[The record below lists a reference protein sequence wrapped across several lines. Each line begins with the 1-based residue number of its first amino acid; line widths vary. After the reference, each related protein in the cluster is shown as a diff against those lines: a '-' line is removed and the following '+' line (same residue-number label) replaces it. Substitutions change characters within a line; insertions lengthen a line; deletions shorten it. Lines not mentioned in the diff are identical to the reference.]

1 MFKNAVQLFEI
12 FGFKLRV
19 DPSWLLV
26 AALIVW
32 SLSTSYFPDV
42 LPDETSTLYT
52 FLGIIAM
59 LGMFASLILHE
70 LSHSVVAR
78 SYGLKVGGITL
89 FIFGGVA
96 ELEEEPHDPKS
107 EFLIAIAGP
116 LMSLALAAL
125 FYGLSSMTASG
136 AEIGAVGA
144 VFGYLA
150 LINLVLAVF
159 NLVPA
164 FPLDGGRMLRAL
176 IWGVTQD
183 LLRATRI
190 SSRIGSAFGLFLMLT
205 GAFAVF
211 AGGGVGGFWQI
222 LIGFF
227 IINASNGSYQ
237 NLLVK
242 AALRGKTAESL
253 MTREIHTVDAQTSI
267 AHLVDDVM
275 LRQGVSFVPVLSGD
289 RLLGYVDTAAA
300 RSIDRQEWPTRQV
313 SEIMLPEGPDTT
325 VAPDAPLNE
334 VFKLLSAHPR
344 RKLMVVQDG
353 RLVGVISLSDLMHH
367 LALESRKSERRS
379 SRTAEIELKGTDLV
393 TENG

>member
-12 FGFKLRV
+12 FGFKLKV
-19 DPSWLLV
+19 DPSWLLI

-42 LPDETSTLYT
+42 LPGATRTLYT
-52 FLGIIAM
+52 ALGIVAM

-70 LSHSVVAR
+70 LSHSLVAR

-107 EFLIAIAGP
+107 EFMIAIAGP
-116 LMSLALAAL
+116 LMSLFLAAL
-125 FYGLSSMTASG
+125 FYGATTLTG
-136 AEIGAVGA
+136 AEVSLIGAVL
-144 VFGYLA
+144 GYLA

-159 NLVPA
+159 NLIPA
-164 FPLDGGRMLRAL
+164 FPLDGGRILRAV

-205 GAFAVF
+205 GALAVF
-211 AGGGVGGFWQI
+211 SGAGIGGFWQI

-227 IINASNGSYQ
+227 ILNASNGSYQ
-237 NLLVK
+237 GLLVK
-242 AALRGKTAESL
+242 LALRGKTAGSL
-253 MTREIHTVDAQTSI
+253 MSERVHTVDPGVSI
-267 AHLVDDVM
+267 ASLVDDVM
-275 LRQGVSFVPVLSGD
+275 LRHGVSFVPVLSGD
-289 RLLGYVDTAAA
+289 RLLGYVDTTGAQSIERSEWGRRRVADILVQAGPENTAAPGT
-300 RSIDRQEWPTRQV
+300 SLDQV
-313 SEIMLPEGPDTT
+313 FERIGAM
-325 VAPDAPLNE
+325 
-334 VFKLLSAHPR
+334 PR
-344 RKLMVVQDG
+344 RKLMVVEGQ

-367 LALESRKSERRS
+367 LVLEQ
-379 SRTAEIELKGTDLV
+379 EIGASLRPGNRGVKRVD
-393 TENG
+393 